1 MSKTMEQPSR
11 PFIPYSL
18 CVLLFVCLW
27 LHVFIARSATLDT
40 VLIHILGICMVAALG
55 FWYVKHAHTS
65 LMTVGAVLLL
75 LVIIL
80 IRSFFIYDSQMAS
93 VNLLESTSV
102 HDFELV
108 VSRDLVYKNH
118 AWTGQ
123 ASVFYQGD
131 YIGSVGIH
139 AKEPFLRETHLCCEG
154 RFTRYKDEEFLEE
167 QFKRGVLGSIQIT
180 KVNSTFYDEG
190 IIGEVA
196 QFRES
201 CISQLQPEA
210 SFGRA
215 LAACGLCAY
224 RPSLYSFNIPRI
236 FMRIGL
242 MHLIAISSCHMVILS
257 TFIDALLKKLTLKP
271 FLRGVLNLIF
281 LSSYAL
287 FCGLPASAIRA
298 ILLVEQKNVMQ
309 CVGRKQHTLSAVSTL
324 ALLMLCVDPQLSVN
338 IAFTLSLACIFGMN
352 IYGGLAQYY
361 AKIAFHVSGYGIVQ
375 KVLRKPFSHVR
386 NTMCAT
392 TVAQLSCLPISCM
405 YFGHFSLLAPIS
417 SALITSLFSLLSLFG
432 IGVIVFSGFKPVQEI
447 ALFLVDSLGQFIET
461 LASFLSERSFA
472 SVSLTDMS
480 WIVSLLVFVAMVAL
494 YVFWPKGKRVVLSGI
509 CLMVVMLILGLSIYW
524 RFFSP
529 TRICVMDIGQGDAI
543 LLSDGAHSLLVD
555 TSVGDVVNDAL
566 ERQNISYLDAIL
578 LTHLDEDHAGGVRY
592 MVGSVKAGRV
602 LVGEGI
608 TKQEKPELQK
618 AIQRISG
625 SGSYEVLYGDE
636 FDVGRFHVRVVWP
649 HRGYKAK
656 EANNASVELYVTYND
671 GQNTLTTLLTG
682 DAERDQTKETVTAGD
697 VGDIDFLKVGH
708 HGAAKSLYPETAR
721 ALKPEVAVASAGK
734 NNRYGHP
741 KQEAVD
747 ILEGVGARF
756 YCTKDYGDVTVFPGE
771 HGPRVSVQHA
781 KVDTELEEE
790 KDGGAG

>member
-1 MSKTMEQPSR
+1 MSKVIEQPSR

-18 CVLLFVCLW
+18 CVVLFVCLW
-27 LHVFIARSATLDT
+27 LQVFIARDVTLDT
-40 VLIHILGICMVAALG
+40 ILLQILGISMAAALG
-55 FWYVKHAHTS
+55 FWYVKYARTS
-65 LMTVGAVLLL
+65 PITVGVVLLL
-75 LVIIL
+75 LVTIY
-80 IRSFFIYDSQMAS
+80 IRSSFIYASQTAS

-102 HDFELV
+102 HNFELV
-108 VSRDLVYKNH
+108 VSKDLVYKNH
-118 AWTGQ
+118 AWSGQ
-123 ASVFYQGD
+123 ADVMYQGR
-131 YIGSVGIH
+131 YIGSVGLH
-139 AKEPFLRETHLCCEG
+139 AKEQFLRETHLHCEG
-154 RFTRYKDEEFLEE
+154 RFTRYKDKEFSEE
-167 QFKRGVLGSIQIT
+167 QFKRGVLGSIQVT
-180 KVNSTFYDEG
+180 KVNSKTYEEG
-190 IIGEVA
+190 IVGEVA
-196 QFRES
+196 QFREN
-201 CISQLQPEA
+201 CISQLQPEE

-224 RPSLYSFNIPRI
+224 RASLYSFNIPRI
-236 FMRIGL
+236 FMRCGL

-271 FLRGVLNLIF
+271 LFRGVVNLF
-281 LSSYAL
+281 LLSVYAL

-298 ILLVEQKNVMQ
+298 ILLVEQKYIVQ
-309 CVGRKQHTLSAVSTL
+309 CVGRKNHTLSAVSL
-324 ALLMLCVDPQLSVN
+324 VALFMLCFDPQLSVN

-361 AKIAFHVSGYGIVQ
+361 AKTAFHLSGYGKVQ
-375 KVLRKPFSHVR
+375 KVLRKPFSQVR

-392 TVAQLSCLPISCM
+392 TVAQLSCLPVSCV
-405 YFGHFSLLAPIS
+405 YFGHFSLLAPLS

-432 IGVIVFSGFKPVQEI
+432 IGAIAFSGFKLVQNF
-447 ALFLVDSLGQFIET
+447 ALFLVDSLGQLIET
-461 LASFLSERSFA
+461 LSSFLSERSFA
-472 SVSLTDMS
+472 SVSLADIS
-480 WIVSLLVFVAMVAL
+480 WIVSLVVFIAMVAL
-494 YVFWPKGKRVVLSGI
+494 YVFWPKAKKTVLVGI
-509 CLMVVMLILGLSIYW
+509 CLAVFMIILGLSVYW

-543 LLSDGAHSLLVD
+543 LLSDGAHSFLVD

-566 ERQNISYLDAIL
+566 ERQHISYLDAIL

-608 TKQEKPELQK
+608 TKQEKPELQR

-649 HRGYKAK
+649 HRGYKAQ
-656 EANNASVELYVTYND
+656 EANDASVELYVTYND

-682 DAERDQTKETVTAGD
+682 DAERDQTKETVDAGD

-708 HGAAKSLYPETAR
+708 HGAAKSLYPDTAR
-721 ALKPEVAVASAGK
+721 VLKPEVAVVSAGK

>member
-1 MSKTMEQPSR
+1 M
-11 PFIPYSL
+11 
-18 CVLLFVCLW
+18 
-27 LHVFIARSATLDT
+27 A
-40 VLIHILGICMVAALG
+40 AALG
-55 FWYVKHAHTS
+55 FWYVKYARTS
-65 LMTVGAVLLL
+65 PITVGVVLLL
-75 LVIIL
+75 LVTIY
-80 IRSFFIYDSQMAS
+80 IRSSFIYASQTAS

-102 HDFELV
+102 HNFELV
-108 VSRDLVYKNH
+108 VSKDLVYKNH
-118 AWTGQ
+118 AWSGQ
-123 ASVFYQGD
+123 ADVMYQGR
-131 YIGSVGIH
+131 YIGSVGLH
-139 AKEPFLRETHLCCEG
+139 AKEQFLRETHLHCEG
-154 RFTRYKDEEFLEE
+154 RFTRYKDKEFSEE
-167 QFKRGVLGSIQIT
+167 QFKRGVLGSIQVT
-180 KVNSTFYDEG
+180 KVNSKTYEEG
-190 IIGEVA
+190 IVGEVA
-196 QFRES
+196 QFREN
-201 CISQLQPEA
+201 CISQLQPEE

-224 RPSLYSFNIPRI
+224 RASLYSFNIPRI
-236 FMRIGL
+236 FMRCGL

-271 FLRGVLNLIF
+271 LFRGVVNLF
-281 LSSYAL
+281 LLSVYAL

-298 ILLVEQKNVMQ
+298 ILLVEQKYIVQ
-309 CVGRKQHTLSAVSTL
+309 CVGRKNHTLSAVSL
-324 ALLMLCVDPQLSVN
+324 VALFMLCFDPQLSVN

-361 AKIAFHVSGYGIVQ
+361 AKTAFHLSGYGKVQ
-375 KVLRKPFSHVR
+375 KVLRKPFSQVR

-392 TVAQLSCLPISCM
+392 TVAQLSCLPVSCV
-405 YFGHFSLLAPIS
+405 YFGHFSLLAPLS

-432 IGVIVFSGFKPVQEI
+432 IGAIAFSGFKLVQNF
-447 ALFLVDSLGQFIET
+447 ALFLVDSLGQLIET
-461 LASFLSERSFA
+461 LSSFLSERSFA
-472 SVSLTDMS
+472 SVSLADIS
-480 WIVSLLVFVAMVAL
+480 WIVSLVVFIAMVAL
-494 YVFWPKGKRVVLSGI
+494 YVFWPKAKKTVLVGI
-509 CLMVVMLILGLSIYW
+509 CLAVFMIILGLSVYW

-543 LLSDGAHSLLVD
+543 LLSDGAHSFLVD

-566 ERQNISYLDAIL
+566 ERQHISYLDAIL

-608 TKQEKPELQK
+608 TKQEKPELQR

-649 HRGYKAK
+649 HRGYKAQ
-656 EANNASVELYVTYND
+656 EANDASVELYVTYND

-682 DAERDQTKETVTAGD
+682 DAERDQTKETVDAGD

-708 HGAAKSLYPETAR
+708 HGAAKSLYPDTAR
-721 ALKPEVAVASAGK
+721 VLKPEVAVVSAGK

>member
-1 MSKTMEQPSR
+1 M
-11 PFIPYSL
+11 
-18 CVLLFVCLW
+18 
-27 LHVFIARSATLDT
+27 A
-40 VLIHILGICMVAALG
+40 AALG
-55 FWYVKHAHTS
+55 FWYVKHARTS
-65 LMTVGAVLLL
+65 PITVGVVLLL
-75 LVIIL
+75 LVTIF
-80 IRSFFIYDSQMAS
+80 IRSSFIYASQTAL

-102 HDFELV
+102 HNFELV
-108 VSRDLVYKNH
+108 VSKDLVYKNH

-123 ASVFYQGD
+123 ADVMYQGR
-131 YIGSVGIH
+131 YIESVGLH
-139 AKEPFLRETHLCCEG
+139 AKEQFLRETHLSCEG
-154 RFTRYKDEEFLEE
+154 RFTRYKDKEFSEE
-167 QFKRGVLGSIQIT
+167 QFKRGVLGSIQVT
-180 KVNSTFYDEG
+180 KVNSKTYEEG
-190 IIGEVA
+190 IVGEVA
-196 QFRES
+196 QFREN
-201 CISQLQPEA
+201 CISQLQPEV

-224 RPSLYSFNIPRI
+224 RASLYSFNIPRI
-236 FMRIGL
+236 FMRCGL
-242 MHLIAISSCHMVILS
+242 MHLIAISSCHIVILS
-257 TFIDALLKKLTLKP
+257 TFIDALLKKLTVKP
-271 FLRGVLNLIF
+271 LLRGVVNLF
-281 LSSYAL
+281 LLSVYAL

-298 ILLVEQKNVMQ
+298 ILLVEQKYVMQ
-309 CVGRKQHTLSAVSTL
+309 CVGRKNHTLSAVSL
-324 ALLMLCVDPQLSVN
+324 VALFMLCFDPQLSVN

-352 IYGGLAQYY
+352 IYGALAQYY
-361 AKIAFHVSGYGIVQ
+361 AKSAFHLSGYGKVQ
-375 KVLRKPFSHVR
+375 KVLRKPFSQVR

-392 TVAQLSCLPISCM
+392 TVAQLSCLPVSCV
-405 YFGHFSLLAPIS
+405 YFGHFSLLAPLS

-432 IGVIVFSGFKPVQEI
+432 IGAIAFSGFKLVQNF
-447 ALFLVDSLGQFIET
+447 ALLLVDSLGQLIET

-472 SVSLTDMS
+472 SVSLADIS
-480 WIVSLLVFVAMVAL
+480 WIVSLVVFIAMVTL
-494 YVFWPKGKRVVLSGI
+494 YVFWPKAKKTVLVGI
-509 CLMVVMLILGLSIYW
+509 CLAVFMLILGLSVYW

-566 ERQNISYLDAIL
+566 ERQHISYLDAIL

-608 TKQEKPELQK
+608 TKQEKPELQR
-618 AIQRISG
+618 AIQKISG

-649 HRGYKAK
+649 HRGYKAQ
-656 EANNASVELYVTYND
+656 EANDASVELYVTYND

-682 DAERDQTKETVTAGD
+682 DAERDQTKETVDAGD

-708 HGAAKSLYPETAR
+708 HGAAKSLYPDTAR
-721 ALKPEVAVASAGK
+721 VLKPEVAVASAGK

-781 KVDTELEEE
+781 KVDTDLEEE

>member
-1 MSKTMEQPSR
+1 MSKVIEQPSR

-27 LHVFIARSATLDT
+27 LQVFIARDVTLDT
-40 VLIHILGICMVAALG
+40 ILLQILGIGMAAALG
-55 FWYVKHAHTS
+55 FWYVKYAHTS
-65 LMTVGAVLLL
+65 LMTVGVVLLL
-75 LVIIL
+75 LVTIF
-80 IRSFFIYDSQMAS
+80 IRSSFIYASQTAS

-102 HDFELV
+102 HNFELV
-108 VSRDLVYKNH
+108 VSKDLVYKNH

-123 ASVFYQGD
+123 ADVIYQGR
-131 YIGSVGIH
+131 YIGSVGLH
-139 AKEPFLRETHLCCEG
+139 AKEQFLRETRLRCEG
-154 RFTRYKDEEFLEE
+154 RFTRYKDKEFSEE
-167 QFKRGVLGSIQIT
+167 QFKRGVLGSIQVT
-180 KVNSTFYDEG
+180 KVNSKTYEEG
-190 IIGEVA
+190 IVGEVA
-196 QFRES
+196 QFREN
-201 CISQLQPEA
+201 CISQLQPEV

-224 RPSLYSFNIPRI
+224 RASLYSFNIPRI
-236 FMRIGL
+236 FMRCGL
-242 MHLIAISSCHMVILS
+242 MHLIAISSCHIVILS

-271 FLRGVLNLIF
+271 LLRGVVNLF
-281 LSSYAL
+281 LLSVYAL

-298 ILLVEQKNVMQ
+298 ILLVEQKYIMQ
-309 CVGRKQHTLSAVSTL
+309 CVGRKNHTLSAVSL
-324 ALLMLCVDPQLSVN
+324 VALFMLCFDPQLSVN

-361 AKIAFHVSGYGIVQ
+361 AKTAFHLSGYGKVQ
-375 KVLRKPFSHVR
+375 KVLRKPFSQVR

-392 TVAQLSCLPISCM
+392 TVAQLSCLPVSCV
-405 YFGHFSLLAPIS
+405 YFGHFSLLAPLS

-432 IGVIVFSGFKPVQEI
+432 IGAIAFSGFKLVQNF
-447 ALFLVDSLGQFIET
+447 ALFLVDSLGQLIET

-472 SVSLTDMS
+472 SVSLADIS
-480 WIVSLLVFVAMVAL
+480 WIVSFVVFIAMVAL
-494 YVFWPKGKRVVLSGI
+494 YVFWPRAKKTVLVGI
-509 CLMVVMLILGLSIYW
+509 CLAVFMLILGLSVYW

-566 ERQNISYLDAIL
+566 ERQHISYLDAIL

-608 TKQEKPELQK
+608 TKQEKPELQR

-649 HRGYKAK
+649 HRGYKAQ
-656 EANNASVELYVTYND
+656 EANDASVELYVTYND

-682 DAERDQTKETVTAGD
+682 DAERDQTKETVDAGD

-708 HGAAKSLYPETAR
+708 HGAAKSIYPDTAR
-721 ALKPEVAVASAGK
+721 ALKPEVAIASAGK

-781 KVDTELEEE
+781 KVDTKLEEE

>member
-1 MSKTMEQPSR
+1 MSKVIEQPTR

-18 CVLLFVCLW
+18 CVLLFICLW
-27 LHVFIARSATLDT
+27 LQVFIARDVTLDT
-40 VLIHILGICMVAALG
+40 ILLQILGISMAAALG
-55 FWYVKHAHTS
+55 FWYVKYAHTS
-65 LMTVGAVLLL
+65 LMTVGVVLLL
-75 LVIIL
+75 LATIF
-80 IRSFFIYDSQMAS
+80 IRSFFIYASQTAS

-102 HDFELV
+102 HNFELV
-108 VSRDLVYKNH
+108 VSKDLVYKNH

-123 ASVFYQGD
+123 ADVIYQGR
-131 YIGSVGIH
+131 YIGSVGLH
-139 AKEPFLRETHLCCEG
+139 AKEQFLRETRLRCEG
-154 RFTRYKDEEFLEE
+154 RFTRYKDKEFSEE
-167 QFKRGVLGSIQIT
+167 QFKRGVLGSIQVT
-180 KVNSTFYDEG
+180 KVNSKTYEEG
-190 IIGEVA
+190 IVGEVA
-196 QFRES
+196 QFREN
-201 CISQLQPEA
+201 CISQLQPEV

-224 RPSLYSFNIPRI
+224 RASLYSFNIPRI
-236 FMRIGL
+236 FMRCGL
-242 MHLIAISSCHMVILS
+242 MHLIAISSCHIVILS

-271 FLRGVLNLIF
+271 LLRGVVNLF
-281 LSSYAL
+281 LLSVYAL

-298 ILLVEQKNVMQ
+298 ILLVEQKYIMQ
-309 CVGRKQHTLSAVSTL
+309 CVGRKNHTLSAVSL
-324 ALLMLCVDPQLSVN
+324 VALFMLCFDPQLSVN

-361 AKIAFHVSGYGIVQ
+361 AKTAFHLSGYGKVQ
-375 KVLRKPFSHVR
+375 KVLRKPFSQVR

-392 TVAQLSCLPISCM
+392 TVAQLSCLPVSCV
-405 YFGHFSLLAPIS
+405 YFGHFSLLAPLS

-432 IGVIVFSGFKPVQEI
+432 IGAIAFSGFKLVQNF
-447 ALFLVDSLGQFIET
+447 ALFLVDSLGQLIET

-472 SVSLTDMS
+472 SVSLADIS
-480 WIVSLLVFVAMVAL
+480 WIVSFVVFIAMVAL
-494 YVFWPKGKRVVLSGI
+494 YVFWPKAKKTVLVGM
-509 CLMVVMLILGLSIYW
+509 CLAVFMLILGLSVYW
-524 RFFSP
+524 GFFSP

-566 ERQNISYLDAIL
+566 ERQHISYLDAIL

-649 HRGYKAK
+649 HRGYKAQ
-656 EANNASVELYVTYND
+656 EANDASVELYVTYND

-682 DAERDQTKETVTAGD
+682 DAERDQTKETVDAGD

-708 HGAAKSLYPETAR
+708 HGAAKSLYPDTAR
-721 ALKPEVAVASAGK
+721 VLKPEVAIASAGK

-747 ILEGVGARF
+747 ILEGVGAKF

>member
-1 MSKTMEQPSR
+1 MSKVVEQPSR

-18 CVLLFVCLW
+18 CALLLVCLW
-27 LHVFIARSATLDT
+27 LQVFIAKNIMLDT
-40 VLIHILGICMVAALG
+40 IMLHILGICVVGALG
-55 FWYVKHAHTS
+55 FWYVKHAHIS
-65 LMTVGAVLLL
+65 FMTIGVVLLL
-75 LVIIL
+75 FVIIL
-80 IRSFFIYDSQMAS
+80 IRSSFIYTSQMAS
-93 VNLLESTSV
+93 VHLLESTAM

-123 ASVFYQGD
+123 ANVIYQGRC
-131 YIGSVGIH
+131 IGSVGLR
-139 AKEPFLRETHLCCEG
+139 AKEQFLRETHLCCEG
-154 RFTRYKDEEFLEE
+154 RFIQYKDKEFSEE
-167 QFKRGVLGSIQIT
+167 QFKRGILGSIQVT
-180 KVNSTFYDEG
+180 KVNLKTYEEG
-190 IIGEVA
+190 IVGEVA

-201 CISQLQPEA
+201 CIFQLQPEL

-224 RPSLYSFNIPRI
+224 RSSLYSFNIPRI
-236 FMRIGL
+236 FMRCGL
-242 MHLIAISSCHMVILS
+242 MHLIAISSCHIVILS
-257 TFIDALLKKLTLKP
+257 AYIDALFKKLTLKP
-271 FLRGVLNLIF
+271 LLRGVLNLF
-281 LSSYAL
+281 LLSSYAL
-287 FCGLPASAIRA
+287 FCGVPASALRA
-298 ILLVEQKNVMQ
+298 ILLVEQKYIMQ
-309 CVGRKQHTLSAVSTL
+309 CAGRKNHTLSAVSIV

-338 IAFTLSLACIFGMN
+338 IAFTLSLTCIFGMN

-361 AKIAFHVSGYGIVQ
+361 AKTAFHLSGYGAVQ
-375 KVLRKPFSHVR
+375 KVLRKPFASVR

-392 TVAQLSCLPISCM
+392 TVAQLSCLPISCV

-447 ALFLVDSLGQFIET
+447 ALFLVDSLGQLIET
-461 LASFLSERSFA
+461 LASFISERSFA
-472 SVSLTDMS
+472 SVSLIDIS
-480 WIVSLLVFVAMVAL
+480 WIVSLAVFAAMVAL
-494 YVFWPKGKRVVLSGI
+494 YLFWPKGKRSVLVGI
-509 CLMVVMLILGLSIYW
+509 CSMLVMLILGLSIYW

-682 DAERDQTKETVTAGD
+682 DAERDQTKETVTSGD

>member
-1 MSKTMEQPSR
+1 MSKVIEQPSR

-27 LHVFIARSATLDT
+27 LQVFIARDVTLDT
-40 VLIHILGICMVAALG
+40 ILLQILGISMAAALG
-55 FWYVKHAHTS
+55 FWYVKYARTS
-65 LMTVGAVLLL
+65 PITVGVVLLL
-75 LVIIL
+75 LVTIF
-80 IRSFFIYDSQMAS
+80 IRSSFIHASQMTS

-102 HDFELV
+102 HNFELV
-108 VSRDLVYKNH
+108 VSKDLVYKNH

-123 ASVFYQGD
+123 ADVIYQGR
-131 YIGSVGIH
+131 YIGSVGLH
-139 AKEPFLRETHLCCEG
+139 AKEQFLRETYLRCEG
-154 RFTRYKDEEFLEE
+154 RFTRYKDKEFSEE
-167 QFKRGVLGSIQIT
+167 QFKRGVLGSIQVT
-180 KVNSTFYDEG
+180 KVNSKTYEEG
-190 IIGEVA
+190 IVGEVA
-196 QFRES
+196 QFREN
-201 CISQLQPEA
+201 CISQLQPEV

-224 RPSLYSFNIPRI
+224 RASLYSFNIPRI
-236 FMRIGL
+236 FIRCGL

-271 FLRGVLNLIF
+271 FLRGVVNLF
-281 LSSYAL
+281 LLSVYAL

-298 ILLVEQKNVMQ
+298 ILLVEQKYVMQ
-309 CVGRKQHTLSAVSTL
+309 CVGRKNHTLSAVSL
-324 ALLMLCVDPQLSVN
+324 VALFMLCFDPQLSVN

-361 AKIAFHVSGYGIVQ
+361 AKTAFHLSGYGKVQ
-375 KVLRKPFSHVR
+375 KVLRKPFSQVR

-392 TVAQLSCLPISCM
+392 TVAQLSCLPVSCV
-405 YFGHFSLLAPIS
+405 YFGHFSLLAPLS

-432 IGVIVFSGFKPVQEI
+432 IGAIAFSGFKLVQNF
-447 ALFLVDSLGQFIET
+447 ALFLVDSLGQLIEIF
-461 LASFLSERSFA
+461 ASFLSERSFA
-472 SVSLTDMS
+472 SVSLADIS
-480 WIVSLLVFVAMVAL
+480 WIVSLVVFIAMVAL
-494 YVFWPKGKRVVLSGI
+494 YVFWPKAKKTVLVGI
-509 CLMVVMLILGLSIYW
+509 CLAVFMLILGLSVYW

-566 ERQNISYLDAIL
+566 ERQHISYLDAIL

-608 TKQEKPELQK
+608 TKQEKPELQR

-649 HRGYKAK
+649 HRGYKAQ
-656 EANNASVELYVTYND
+656 EANDASVELYVTYND

-682 DAERDQTKETVTAGD
+682 DAERDQTKETVDAGD

-708 HGAAKSLYPETAR
+708 HGAAKSLYPDTAR
-721 ALKPEVAVASAGK
+721 VLKPEVAVASAGK

>member
-1 MSKTMEQPSR
+1 MSKVIEQPSR

-27 LHVFIARSATLDT
+27 LQVFIARSATLNT
-40 VLIHILGICMVAALG
+40 VLIHILGICAVTALG

-65 LMTVGAVLLL
+65 LMTVGVVLLL

-80 IRSFFIYDSQMAS
+80 IRSSFIYDSQMAS

-123 ASVFYQGD
+123 ASVLYQGSC
-131 YIGSVGIH
+131 IGFVGIH

-154 RFTRYKDEEFLEE
+154 RFARYKDKEFSDE

-180 KVNSTFYDEG
+180 KINSTSYEEG

-201 CISQLQPEA
+201 CISQLQPEV

-236 FMRIGL
+236 FMRCGL

-271 FLRGVLNLIF
+271 FLRGVLNLF
-281 LSSYAL
+281 LLSSYAL

-298 ILLVEQKNVMQ
+298 ILLVEQKYVMQ
-309 CVGRKQHTLSAVSTL
+309 CVGRKKHTLSAVSTL

-352 IYGGLAQYY
+352 IYGSLAQYY
-361 AKIAFHVSGYGIVQ
+361 AKIAFHVSGYGKVQ

-447 ALFLVDSLGQFIET
+447 ALFLVDSLGQFIE
-461 LASFLSERSFA
+461 
-472 SVSLTDMS
+472 M
-480 WIVSLLVFVAMVAL
+480 M
-494 YVFWPKGKRVVLSGI
+494 
-509 CLMVVMLILGLSIYW
+509 
-524 RFFSP
+524 
-529 TRICVMDIGQGDAI
+529 
-543 LLSDGAHSLLVD
+543 
-555 TSVGDVVNDAL
+555 
-566 ERQNISYLDAIL
+566 
-578 LTHLDEDHAGGVRY
+578 
-592 MVGSVKAGRV
+592 
-602 LVGEGI
+602 
-608 TKQEKPELQK
+608 
-618 AIQRISG
+618 
-625 SGSYEVLYGDE
+625 
-636 FDVGRFHVRVVWP
+636 
-649 HRGYKAK
+649 
-656 EANNASVELYVTYND
+656 
-671 GQNTLTTLLTG
+671 
-682 DAERDQTKETVTAGD
+682 
-697 VGDIDFLKVGH
+697 
-708 HGAAKSLYPETAR
+708 
-721 ALKPEVAVASAGK
+721 
-734 NNRYGHP
+734 
-741 KQEAVD
+741 
-747 ILEGVGARF
+747 
-756 YCTKDYGDVTVFPGE
+756 
-771 HGPRVSVQHA
+771 
-781 KVDTELEEE
+781 
-790 KDGGAG
+790 

>member
-1 MSKTMEQPSR
+1 MLGTIM
-11 PFIPYSL
+11 L
-18 CVLLFVCLW
+18 
-27 LHVFIARSATLDT
+27 
-40 VLIHILGICMVAALG
+40 HILGICVVGALG

-65 LMTVGAVLLL
+65 FMTIGVVLLL
-75 LVIIL
+75 FVIIL
-80 IRSFFIYDSQMAS
+80 IRSSFIYTSQMAS
-93 VNLLESTSV
+93 AHLLESAAI

-123 ASVFYQGD
+123 ACVMYRGRC
-131 YIGSVGIH
+131 IGYVGLY
-139 AKEPFLRETHLCCEG
+139 AKEQFLREMHLRCEG
-154 RFTRYKDEEFLEE
+154 RFARYKNKEFSEE
-167 QFKRGVLGSIQIT
+167 QFKRGVLGSIQVT
-180 KVNSTFYDEG
+180 KVNSKNYEEG
-190 IIGEVA
+190 IVGEVA

-201 CISQLQPEA
+201 CIFQLQPEL

-224 RPSLYSFNIPRI
+224 RSSLYSFNIPRI
-236 FMRIGL
+236 FMRCGL
-242 MHLIAISSCHMVILS
+242 MHLIAISSCHIVILS
-257 TFIDALLKKLTLKP
+257 IFIDSLLKKLTLKP
-271 FLRGVLNLIF
+271 LLRGVLNLLL

-287 FCGLPASAIRA
+287 FCGVPASALRA
-298 ILLVEQKNVMQ
+298 ILLVEQKYIMQ
-309 CVGRKQHTLSAVSTL
+309 CAGRKNHTLSAVSIV

-338 IAFTLSLACIFGMN
+338 IAFTLSLTCIFGMN

-361 AKIAFHVSGYGIVQ
+361 AKTAFHLSGYGTVQ
-375 KVLRKPFSHVR
+375 KVLRKPFSSVR

-392 TVAQLSCLPISCM
+392 TVAQLSCLPISCV
-405 YFGHFSLLAPIS
+405 YFGHLSLLAPLS

-432 IGVIVFSGFKPVQEI
+432 IGAITLRSCKPAQDI
-447 ALFLVDSLGQFIET
+447 ALFFVDFLGKFIET
-461 LASFLSERSFA
+461 LASFLSERPFA
-472 SVSLTDMS
+472 SV
-480 WIVSLLVFVAMVAL
+480 FVADIGWIASLAFIAVMVVL
-494 YVFWPKGKRVVLSGI
+494 YVLWPKGRRIVLVGI
-509 CLMVVMLILGLSIYW
+509 CLAVSMLIVGLSIYW

-566 ERQNISYLDAIL
+566 ERQHISYLDAIL

-608 TKQEKPELQK
+608 SKQEKPELQR

-625 SGSYEVLYGDE
+625 NGSYEVLYGDE

-682 DAERDQTKETVTAGD
+682 DAERDQTKETVSAGD

-708 HGAAKSLYPETAR
+708 HGAAKSLYSETAR
-721 ALKPEVAVASAGK
+721 VLKPEVAVASAGK

-771 HGPRVSVQHA
+771 HGPKVSVQHA
-781 KVDTELEEE
+781 KVDTDLEEE

>member
-1 MSKTMEQPSR
+1 M
-11 PFIPYSL
+11 
-18 CVLLFVCLW
+18 
-27 LHVFIARSATLDT
+27 A
-40 VLIHILGICMVAALG
+40 AALG
-55 FWYVKHAHTS
+55 FWYVKYARTS
-65 LMTVGAVLLL
+65 PITVGVVLLL
-75 LVIIL
+75 LVTIF
-80 IRSFFIYDSQMAS
+80 IRSSFIYASQTAS

-102 HDFELV
+102 HNFELV
-108 VSRDLVYKNH
+108 VSKDLVYKNH

-123 ASVFYQGD
+123 ADVMYQGR
-131 YIGSVGIH
+131 YIGSVGLH
-139 AKEPFLRETHLCCEG
+139 AKEQFLRETHLRCEG
-154 RFTRYKDEEFLEE
+154 RFTRYKDKEFSEE
-167 QFKRGVLGSIQIT
+167 QFKRGVLGSIQVT
-180 KVNSTFYDEG
+180 KVNSKTYEEG
-190 IIGEVA
+190 IVGEVA
-196 QFRES
+196 QFREN
-201 CISQLQPEA
+201 CISQLQPEE

-224 RPSLYSFNIPRI
+224 RASLYSFNIPRI
-236 FMRIGL
+236 FMRCGL
-242 MHLIAISSCHMVILS
+242 MYLIAISSCHMVILS

-271 FLRGVLNLIF
+271 LLRGVVNLF
-281 LSSYAL
+281 LLSVYAL

-298 ILLVEQKNVMQ
+298 ILLVEQKYVMQ
-309 CVGRKQHTLSAVSTL
+309 WVGRKNHTLSAVSL
-324 ALLMLCVDPQLSVN
+324 VALFMLCFDSQLSVN

-361 AKIAFHVSGYGIVQ
+361 AKTAFHLSGYGKVQ
-375 KVLRKPFSHVR
+375 KVLRKPFSQVR
-386 NTMCAT
+386 NAMCAT
-392 TVAQLSCLPISCM
+392 TVAQLSCLPVSCV
-405 YFGHFSLLAPIS
+405 YFGHFSLLAPLS

-432 IGVIVFSGFKPVQEI
+432 IGAIAFSGFKLVQTF
-447 ALFLVDSLGQFIET
+447 ALFLVDSLGQLIET

-472 SVSLTDMS
+472 SVSLADIS
-480 WIVSLLVFVAMVAL
+480 WIVSLVVFMAMVAL
-494 YVFWPKGKRVVLSGI
+494 YVFWPKAKKTILVGI
-509 CLMVVMLILGLSIYW
+509 CLAVFMLILGLSVYW

-566 ERQNISYLDAIL
+566 ERQHISYLDAIL

-608 TKQEKPELQK
+608 TKQEKPELQR

-649 HRGYKAK
+649 HRGYKAQ
-656 EANNASVELYVTYND
+656 EANDASVELYVTYND

-682 DAERDQTKETVTAGD
+682 DAERDQTKETVDAGD

-708 HGAAKSLYPETAR
+708 HGAAKSLYPDTAR
-721 ALKPEVAVASAGK
+721 ALKPEVAIASAGK

-790 KDGGAG
+790 KDVGAG

>member
-1 MSKTMEQPSR
+1 MSKVIEQPTR

-18 CVLLFVCLW
+18 CIMLFVCLW
-27 LHVFIARSATLDT
+27 LHVFIARNATLDT
-40 VLIHILGICMVAALG
+40 ILLQVLGSCMAAALG
-55 FWYVKHAHTS
+55 LWYVKYAHTS
-65 LMTVGAVLLL
+65 LITVGTVLLL
-75 LVIIL
+75 LVIIF
-80 IRSFFIYDSQMAS
+80 IRSSFIYASQMAS
-93 VNLLESTSV
+93 VDLLESTAI
-102 HDFELV
+102 HNFELV

-118 AWTGQ
+118 TWTGQ
-123 ASVFYQGD
+123 ANVMYQGRC
-131 YIGSVGIH
+131 IGSVGLH

-154 RFTRYKDEEFLEE
+154 RFSHYKDKEFSEE

-180 KVNSTFYDEG
+180 KVNSKTYGEG

-196 QFRES
+196 QFREN
-201 CISQLQPEA
+201 CISQLQPEQ

-215 LAACGLCAY
+215 LVACGLCAY

-236 FMRIGL
+236 FMRCGL

-257 TFIDALLKKLTLKP
+257 AFIDAFLKKLTIKP
-271 FLRGVLNLIF
+271 LLRGVVNLF
-281 LSSYAL
+281 LLSSYAL
-287 FCGLPASAIRA
+287 FCGLPASAMRA
-298 ILLVEQKNVMQ
+298 ILLVEQKYVMQ
-309 CVGRKQHTLSAVSTL
+309 YVGRKNHTLSAVSIV
-324 ALLMLCVDPQLSVN
+324 ALFMLCVDPQLSVN

-361 AKIAFHVSGYGIVQ
+361 AKIAFHISGYGTIQ
-375 KVLRKPFSHVR
+375 KILRKPFSDVR

-405 YFGHFSLLAPIS
+405 YFGHFSLLAPLS

-432 IGVIVFSGFKPVQEI
+432 IGAIALCWFKPAQDVV
-447 ALFLVDSLGQFIET
+447 FCLVDFLGQFIET
-461 LASFLSERSFA
+461 LTSFLSERSFA

-480 WIVSLLVFVAMVAL
+480 WIVSLLVFAAMVAL

-509 CLMVVMLILGLSIYW
+509 CLMVFMLILGLSIYW
-524 RFFSP
+524 KFFSP

-566 ERQNISYLDAIL
+566 ERQHISYLDAIL

-608 TKQEKPELQK
+608 TKQEKPELQR

-625 SGSYEVLYGDE
+625 SSSYEVLYGDE
-636 FDVGRFHVRVVWP
+636 FDVGRFHIRVVWP
-649 HRGYKAK
+649 HRGYRAK

-682 DAERDQTKETVTAGD
+682 DAERDQTKETVDSGD

-721 ALKPEVAVASAGK
+721 ALKPEVAIASAGK

>member
-1 MSKTMEQPSR
+1 MSKVIEQPSR
-11 PFIPYSL
+11 PFIPYSF

-27 LHVFIARSATLDT
+27 LQVFIARNATLGT
-40 VLIHILGICMVAALG
+40 ILLHFLGILVVAALG
-55 FWYVKHAHTS
+55 LWYVKYAHTS
-65 LMTVGAVLLL
+65 LMTVGVVLLL
-75 LVIIL
+75 LVTIL
-80 IRSFFIYDSQMAS
+80 IRSSFIYASQTAS

-102 HDFELV
+102 HNFELV
-108 VSRDLVYKNH
+108 VSKDLVYKNH
-118 AWTGQ
+118 TWTGQ
-123 ASVFYQGD
+123 ANVIYQGR
-131 YIGSVGIH
+131 YIGSVGLH
-139 AKEPFLRETHLCCEG
+139 AREQFLRETHLRCEG
-154 RFTRYKDEEFLEE
+154 RFTQYKDKEFSEE

-180 KVNSTFYDEG
+180 KVNSKTYEEG
-190 IIGEVA
+190 IVGEVA
-196 QFRES
+196 QFREN
-201 CISQLQPEA
+201 CISQLQPEV

-215 LAACGLCAY
+215 LVACGLCAY

-236 FMRIGL
+236 FMRCGL
-242 MHLIAISSCHMVILS
+242 MHLIAISSCHIVILS

-271 FLRGVLNLIF
+271 LLRGVLNLIL
-281 LSSYAL
+281 LSIYTL

-298 ILLVEQKNVMQ
+298 ILLVEQKYVMQ
-309 CVGRKQHTLSAVSTL
+309 SVGRKNHTLSAVSFM
-324 ALLMLCVDPQLSVN
+324 ALFMLCVDPQLSLN

-361 AKIAFHVSGYGIVQ
+361 AKIAFHLSGYGTVQ
-375 KVLRKPFSHVR
+375 KVLRKPFSKVR
-386 NTMCAT
+386 NIMCAT
-392 TVAQLSCLPISCM
+392 TVAQLSCLPVSCV
-405 YFGHFSLLAPIS
+405 YFGHFSLLAPLS

-432 IGVIVFSGFKPVQEI
+432 IGAIALRSFKPAQDL
-447 ALFLVDSLGQFIET
+447 ALLLVDSLGQLIEI

-472 SVSLTDMS
+472 SVSLTDVS
-480 WIVSLLVFVAMVAL
+480 WIVSLVVCVAMVAL
-494 YVFWPKGKRVVLSGI
+494 YVFWPKAKKAVLVGI
-509 CLMVVMLILGLSIYW
+509 CLVVIMLIFGLSVCW

-566 ERQNISYLDAIL
+566 ERQHISYLDAIL

-608 TKQEKPELQK
+608 TKQEKPELQR

-649 HRGYKAK
+649 HRGYKAQ
-656 EANNASVELYVTYND
+656 EANDASVELYVTYND

-682 DAERDQTKETVTAGD
+682 DAERDQTKETVDAGD

-721 ALKPEVAVASAGK
+721 VLKPEVAVASAGK

-781 KVDTELEEE
+781 KVDTDLEEE

>member
-1 MSKTMEQPSR
+1 MSKVIEQSTR

-18 CVLLFVCLW
+18 CVLLFICLW
-27 LHVFIARSATLDT
+27 LQVFIARDVTLDT
-40 VLIHILGICMVAALG
+40 ILLQILGISMAAALG
-55 FWYVKHAHTS
+55 FWYVKYAHTS
-65 LMTVGAVLLL
+65 LMTVGVVLLL
-75 LVIIL
+75 LVTIF
-80 IRSFFIYDSQMAS
+80 IRSSFIYASQTAS

-102 HDFELV
+102 HNFELV
-108 VSRDLVYKNH
+108 VSKDLVYKNH

-123 ASVFYQGD
+123 ADVIYQGR
-131 YIGSVGIH
+131 YIGSVGLH
-139 AKEPFLRETHLCCEG
+139 AKEQFLRETRLRCEG
-154 RFTRYKDEEFLEE
+154 RFTRYKDKEFSEE
-167 QFKRGVLGSIQIT
+167 QFKRGVIGSIQVT
-180 KVNSTFYDEG
+180 KVNSKTYEEG
-190 IIGEVA
+190 IVGEVA
-196 QFRES
+196 QFREN
-201 CISQLQPEA
+201 CISQLQPEV

-224 RPSLYSFNIPRI
+224 RASLYSFNIPRI
-236 FMRIGL
+236 FMRCGL
-242 MHLIAISSCHMVILS
+242 MHLIAISSCHIVILS

-271 FLRGVLNLIF
+271 LLRGVVNLF
-281 LSSYAL
+281 LLSVYAL

-298 ILLVEQKNVMQ
+298 ILLVEQKYVMQ
-309 CVGRKQHTLSAVSTL
+309 CVGRKNHTLSAVSL
-324 ALLMLCVDPQLSVN
+324 VALFMLCFDPQLSVN

-352 IYGGLAQYY
+352 IYGALAQYY
-361 AKIAFHVSGYGIVQ
+361 AKTAFHLSGYGKVQ
-375 KVLRKPFSHVR
+375 KVLRKPFSQVQ

-392 TVAQLSCLPISCM
+392 TVAQLSCLPVSCV
-405 YFGHFSLLAPIS
+405 YFGHFSLLAPLS

-432 IGVIVFSGFKPVQEI
+432 IGAIAFSGFKLVQNF
-447 ALFLVDSLGQFIET
+447 ALLLVDSLGQLIET

-472 SVSLTDMS
+472 SVSLADIS
-480 WIVSLLVFVAMVAL
+480 WIVSLVVFIAMVAL
-494 YVFWPKGKRVVLSGI
+494 YVFWPKAKKTVLVGI
-509 CLMVVMLILGLSIYW
+509 CLAVFMLILGLSVYW

-566 ERQNISYLDAIL
+566 ERQHISYLDAIL

-608 TKQEKPELQK
+608 TKQEKPELQG

-649 HRGYKAK
+649 HRGYKAQ
-656 EANNASVELYVTYND
+656 EANDASVELYVTYND

-682 DAERDQTKETVTAGD
+682 DAERDQTKETVDAGD

-708 HGAAKSLYPETAR
+708 HGAAKSLYPDTAR

-781 KVDTELEEE
+781 KVDTDLEEE